1 MPITNRSGATLA
13 LLLCSQL
20 AAGAAIAASADEP
33 LTQPGYIAG
42 TMKAEFQTQRPENR
56 DGDYPSKGVAD
67 RFTFDLAVGFSKY
80 RGTVSC
86 LPHIFSKHIG
96 RVIQDGS
103 CSYDLGLAVVNPQNT
118 SQVRD
123 IGKLVGTYAMDD
135 LGQVNLSGG
144 NLRME
149 VQTIG
154 KAQGFTSPFSGTFSG
169 KPPRKITTLG
179 QLAEEAKRQAR
190 TLEKM
195 VNGKKVSVALGDVDP
210 LRFRG
215 TVLAMGPVATYPEA
229 TVDGELIYSY
239 ETDNWFPQLSI
250 RTGNAK
256 PDILGGGMK
265 WVDDTPTEGHYELN
279 IIFNE
284 RVEQGETAA
293 FSDAQGEDAFFMT
306 DETQSVIN
314 GRIDFRDQKIDDA
327 VIQSDVRFAIGLQNV
342 TPIQAQNFAKLL
354 LLLPVQLWGE

>member
-1 MPITNRSGATLA
+1 MPMTHRSVAALATLFCA
-13 LLLCSQL
+13 QL
-20 AAGAAIAASADEP
+20 AAAAVLAATGDQP
-33 LTQPGYIAG
+33 LTQPGYISG
-42 TMKAEFQTQRPENR
+42 TMKADFQTQRPENR
-56 DGDYPSKGVAD
+56 EGDYPAKGVAD
-67 RFTFDLAVGFSKY
+67 RFNFDLTVGFTKY

-96 RVIQDGS
+96 RLIQDGS
-103 CSYDLGLAVVNPQNT
+103 CTYDLGLAVINPQNT

-123 IGKLVGTYAMDD
+123 IGKLVGSYAMDD
-135 LGQVNLSGG
+135 QGQVSLSGG

-154 KAQGFTSPFSGTFSG
+154 KAQGFSSPFTGSFAG

-179 QLAEEAKRQAR
+179 QLTDSAKRQVR
-190 TLEKM
+190 TLERM

-250 RTGNAK
+250 RVGNAK

-279 IIFNE
+279 VILNE
-284 RVEQGETAA
+284 RSEPGETAA
-293 FSDAQGEDAFFMT
+293 FADAQGEDAFFLT

-327 VIQSDVRFAIGLQNV
+327 VVQSDVRFDVGLQNV
-342 TPIQAQNFAKLL
+342 TPVQAQNFVKLL